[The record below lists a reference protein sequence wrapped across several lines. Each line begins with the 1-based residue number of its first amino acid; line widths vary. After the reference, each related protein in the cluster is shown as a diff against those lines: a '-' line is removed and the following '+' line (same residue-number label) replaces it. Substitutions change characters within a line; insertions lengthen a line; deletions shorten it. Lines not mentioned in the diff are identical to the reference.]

1 MSKTTI
7 RVTNILPEQRI
18 SPSPSISRILIADEV
33 RRTLLDTIVIFLGY
47 AALIAGGPSD
57 LDLRQDP
64 YYSI

>member
-18 SPSPSISRILIADEV
+18 SPSISRILIADEV

>member
-7 RVTNILPEQRI
+7 RVTYILPEQRI
-18 SPSPSISRILIADEV
+18 SPSISRILIADEV

-47 AALIAGGPSD
+47 AALIAGGPCD